1 MKIANLKWMML
12 TPVLLFAAG
21 SAWAECSNDMLHGKY
36 AFTLT
41 GQILAPA
48 LSAGPVSGVAE
59 TQFDGAGNL
68 TQVDHVV
75 HNGIVPAEDWRP
87 AVGSYSINS
96 DCTGWM
102 TIHPEPTNPAD
113 GGPDL
118 KLYIVVTRDA
128 DEIHTVVSGSPTA
141 PPFASNITSVG
152 IRSDSREW

>member
-1 MKIANLKWMML
+1 
-12 TPVLLFAAG
+12 
-21 SAWAECSNDMLHGKY
+21 MLHGKY

-68 TQVDHVV
+68 TQVEPCRAQRHRAGGRLEASG
-75 HNGIVPAEDWRP
+75 GIVFHQLRLHRMD
-87 AVGSYSINS
+87 
-96 DCTGWM
+96 D
-102 TIHPEPTNPAD
+102 HPSRTPQTPRD